1 MKLKHTLSLLA
12 LFAGAPLAH
21 AGSHTW
27 NGAVSSS
34 WNNAANWSAGG
45 KPVAGEANVT
55 LLFPVGATRYAVTND
70 IPGLAVHSLTLNG
83 SYTLSGSGGAAL
95 TFTGG
100 GASVMVNGSQVNTI
114 ASTLP
119 VVLNAGV
126 LISLN
131 HPAARLTLDSTIS
144 GPGGVAQDGPGIL
157 TFSGPNTNTYTGTT
171 QVLQGELRLSQVN
184 FFPFLAVPGR
194 LIIGT
199 ANVAEPAVVR
209 LYENHQIG
217 KIEPVIVNAS
227 GTLALHGHTETIG
240 ELRLYGGI
248 VTTDN
253 GADAGELSL
262 DGDVLADGTNS
273 YIYGHLSLDG
283 VSRTVQ
289 TQAATLFLHAV
300 TTDGGGNAGLLKT
313 GSGALLLSAPNIYA
327 GATLVQQGTLILATG
342 GQPGS
347 TAAGTFVDA
356 GASIHLITSG
366 VGAEPLSLNGTGT
379 GGNFGALRAEGATS
393 WAGPVTFAADSTVNV
408 SVANETLT
416 FTGRLDGAGA
426 FIKTGPGRLL
436 LSGMQSNIHSGGTV
450 VDAGELMLSVGNDS
464 TAIPG
469 PLTVGNPLGVPGSAR
484 VWPTASHQ
492 IADTAA
498 VTVHASGRLSIQDQQ
513 DSIGSLTMHGGT
525 VDGTSGTW
533 TLLGNILAE
542 DGYSFISSKLSLGG
556 ATRTLHT
563 EDAHLIVEGVI
574 SHSGAS
580 AGLIKTGPGTLE
592 LRAANTYPGLTEVS
606 AGVLH
611 LSYSGRPG
619 SIDNG
624 TTVANGASVLLFGHT
639 VSNEKLTF
647 IASQSFSGTLDT
659 EGLCSWSGDISVFG
673 EAHFVSRAAGGVL
686 SLGGTIFG
694 NQTAPLVTRGAGSVR
709 LTGGT
714 HNVHRGL
721 TWVKS
726 GTLLLDKLPG
736 ITAVPGTLL
745 IGDAVGAAAAVRPLS
760 SGQIADTAA
769 VTVSLTG
776 LLNLSSQPE
785 TIGSLAGD
793 GQVQVDLST
802 LTTGG
807 NGADTTFSGVLS
819 GIGTTALIK
828 QGGGRMSLTG
838 PNTCSGKCVV
848 NAGHLF
854 IHGVQTGS
862 AATVNAGGFLN
873 GHGQTGAITSTD
885 GIVAPGSDGVFGPG
899 LARLKCSGATFNSG
913 TGFWMEFAGT
923 DAGTNYSQLEV
934 NGLVS
939 LGNALPKLRMAFA
952 SPIGTQFM
960 IIKNDGAD
968 AIIGTFRSLPQGA
981 TLTSTNGTQFTISYT
996 GGTGNDAVITQTS
1009 LPPVPVIDDSS
1020 ITTADG
1026 PGGPG
1031 TGPTTVNLTGHG
1043 VPGLTYAFEASSDL
1057 TVWTV
1062 LESATAA
1069 PVTGGFAFTFT
1080 EAPGVLRRFYRVRL
1094 L

>member
-12 LFAGAPLAH
+12 LFAGAPLAR

-45 KPVAGEANVT
+45 KPVAGEANVA
-55 LLFPVGATRYAVTND
+55 LIFPVGATRYSVTND

-100 GASVMVNGSQVNTI
+100 GASVTVNGSQVNTI
-114 ASTLP
+114 ASSLP

-131 HPAARLTLDSTIS
+131 HAAARLTLDSTVS
-144 GPGGVAQDGPGIL
+144 GSAGFAQDGPGIITL
-157 TFSGPNTNTYTGTT
+157 SGLNANTYTGIT
-171 QVLQGELRLSQVN
+171 QVLQGELRLSQAGLV
-184 FFPFLAVPGR
+184 PALAVPGR
-194 LIIGT
+194 LVIGT
-199 ANVAEPAVVR
+199 ANLAEPAVVR
-209 LYENHQIG
+209 LYQNHQIG
-217 KIEPVIVNAS
+217 SVEPVILNPS
-227 GTLALHGHTETIG
+227 GTLALNGKLDTLG
-240 ELRLYGGI
+240 ELRLYGGTI
-248 VTTDN
+248 TTDN
-253 GADAGELSL
+253 GADAGELRL
-262 DGDVLADGTNS
+262 GGEVLAENANS
-273 YIYGHLSLDG
+273 YIYGHVSLGG
-283 VSRTVQ
+283 VSRTLR
-289 TQAATLFLHAV
+289 TTTATLFLHAV
-300 TTDGGGNAGLLKT
+300 TADGGGNAGLLKT
-313 GSGALLLSAPNIYA
+313 GGGGLLLSGANTYA

-347 TAAGTFVDA
+347 TAAGTVVEA
-356 GASIHLITSG
+356 GASLFLITTG
-366 VGAEPLSLNGTGT
+366 VGDEPLSLSGTGN
-379 GGNFGALRAEGATS
+379 GGNTGALRAEGATS
-393 WAGPVTFAADSTVNV
+393 WGGPVTFAADSTVNV
-408 SVANETLT
+408 TVANETLT
-416 FTGRLDGAGA
+416 FSDRLDGAGA
-426 FIKTGPGRLL
+426 FIKTGPGRVLL
-436 LSGMQSNIHSGGTV
+436 TGMQSNLHTGGTV
-450 VDAGELMLSVGNDS
+450 VDAGELLLSVGNGG

-469 PLTVGNPLGVPGSAR
+469 PLTVGNPLGAPDSAR

-498 VTVHASGRLSIQDQQ
+498 VTVHASGRLSIQDQN
-513 DSIGSLTMHGGT
+513 DTIGTLSMFGGE

-533 TLLGNILAE
+533 TLGGDIFADNGSSL
-542 DGYSFISSKLSLGG
+542 ISGKLSLGG
-556 ATRTLHT
+556 ATRTVHT
-563 EDAHLIVEGVI
+563 QDGQLIVDAVI
-574 SHSGAS
+574 SNGAAI
-580 AGLIKTGPGTLE
+580 AGLVKTGPGTLE
-592 LRAANTYPGLTEVS
+592 LRAVNTYQGLTEVS
-606 AGVLH
+606 AGALR

-619 SIDNG
+619 NSDQG
-624 TTVANGASVLLFGHT
+624 TTVATGASVLLFGHT
-639 VSNEKLTF
+639 VSGESLTF
-647 IASQSFSGTLDT
+647 LAGPAPGGLLDT
-659 EGLCSWSGDISVFG
+659 EGACAWSGNIAVFG
-673 EAHFVSRAAGGVL
+673 EAHFFTRAAGGVL
-686 SLGGTIFG
+686 SLSGSIIG
-694 NQTAPLVTRGAGSVR
+694 NPDARLVTRGAGSVR
-709 LTGGT
+709 FTGGT
-714 HNVHRGL
+714 DNL
-721 TWVKS
+721 YPCPTWVKS

-769 VTVSLTG
+769 VTVSVTG

-793 GQVQVDLST
+793 GHVQVDLST

-807 NGADTTFSGVLS
+807 NGADTTFSGILS

-838 PNTCSGKCVV
+838 SNTCSGKCVV
-848 NAGHLF
+848 NAGNLF
-854 IHGVQTGS
+854 IHGVQTSS

-899 LARLKCSGATFNSG
+899 LARLKCNGATFSSG
-913 TGFWMEFAGT
+913 TGFWLEFAGT

-968 AIIGTFRSLPQGA
+968 AIIGTFRALPQGA
-981 TLTSTNGTQFTISYT
+981 TLTSTDGTQFTISYT

-1057 TVWTV
+1057 AAWTV